1 MDCQTVTRRHE
12 VNKCCRKN
20 GAQGKD
26 ATHLQFVK
34 NAVSAKCNEVKH
46 NNMKYAHKKNF
57 L

>member
-20 GAQGKD
+20 GAQGND

-34 NAVSAKCNEVKH
+34 NAVSAMHNEVQ
-46 NNMKYAHKKNF
+46 
-57 L
+57 